1 LLSFDCQHRFGP
13 GFLLD
18 VAFEA
23 RHPVTALFGPSG
35 SGKTTVLSMIAGFAE
50 PQHGKIR
57 LGDRTVVDTKAGVC
71 HSVHNRRVG
80 NVFQD
85 LLLFPHLKVEANLR
99 YGERRRGSSRRVE
112 FGRVLQVLELGG
124 LLERY
129 PRNLS
134 GGERQRVALGRAL
147 LSSPELLLMDE
158 PLAALDAALKSR
170 ILTYLERVIDEW
182 NVPTLFVSH
191 GQGEVRR
198 LAGWVILLENGKVVA
213 SGTPDDA
220 LSQERPLRWRN
231 SKGPVNLLRIEQVEQ
246 RDGHWIG
253 QLDQQSLQLPLV
265 RPPADTPVF
274 VQFSPNEVTLSR
286 NDVSGLSAR
295 NHLRGQVRQIVELP
309 DGVFVAVDVG
319 QILWSE
325 VTREAARELDLKPG
339 SSVTCL
345 IKTHSLCVVD

>member
-1 LLSFDCQHRFGP
+1 MFECRHRFDP
-13 GFLLD
+13 GFFID
-18 VAFEA
+18 IAFQA

-35 SGKTTVLSMIAGFAE
+35 CGKTTVLSMIAGFTV
-50 PQHGKIR
+50 PQQGKIQ
-57 LGDRTVVDTKAGVC
+57 LGDRVLVDTKAGINQGVTSRC
-71 HSVHNRRVG
+71 VG

-85 LLLFPHLKVEANLR
+85 LLLFPHMKVGANLR
-99 YGERRRGSSRRVE
+99 YGEQRRNGPRLVE
-112 FGRVLQVLELGG
+112 FARVVEVLELVE

-147 LSSPELLLMDE
+147 LSSPDLLLMDE

-170 ILTYLERVIDEW
+170 ILTYLERVIHEW

-198 LAGWVILLENGKVVA
+198 LAGYVVGLENGKVVA
-213 SGTPDDA
+213 SGTPEDA

-231 SKGPVNLLRIEQVEQ
+231 STGPVNLLRIEQAEL
-246 RDGHWIG
+246 RDGHWVG
-253 QLDQQSLQLPLV
+253 RLGQQSLHLPPLKQ
-265 RPPADTPVF
+265 PPNNPVF

-286 NDVSGLSAR
+286 GDVSGLSTR
-295 NHLRGQVRQIVELP
+295 NHLRGDVLKIVELP

-319 QILWSE
+319 QSLWSE
-325 VTREAARELDLKPG
+325 VTRDAARELQLQPG
-339 SSVTCL
+339 SNVTCL
-345 IKTHSLCVVD
+345 IKANSLRVAE